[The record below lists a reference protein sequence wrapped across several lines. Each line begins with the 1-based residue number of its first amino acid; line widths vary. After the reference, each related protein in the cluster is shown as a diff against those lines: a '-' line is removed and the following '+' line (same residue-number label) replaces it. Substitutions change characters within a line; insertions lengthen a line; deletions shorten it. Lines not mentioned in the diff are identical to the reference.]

1 MGDHSS
7 GEVETYLTEESDTG
21 NIIVILYT
29 EDDDVV
35 WQNRLPVNIRFYYK
49 ADDVKKIYDV
59 GGPQALKKLAEG
71 YVATLS
77 SETSALK
84 VTTWKDLIVNLR
96 KLQDKVQ
103 RKGMARWDSQENATP
118 PIYFSLNSEQLSA
131 LVPGF
136 AVTQAVMFSM
146 PLQNLSAGI
155 YSGMPPPVAQQW
167 DKDLDNE
174 AKIESQ
180 SRNFAYFIGLFGMS
194 ILFTLL
200 DLTAT
205 RNSAG
210 KNLDLLDKLRTAD
223 MDRQSQYSKY
233 VELQDGSFTSV
244 TRILSFV
251 IGVTGFVV
259 TWTQLL
265 ATFRTAI
272 MQNTRE
278 VQQPVVAQVTLKFLS
293 G

>member
-1 MGDHSS
+1 MTGRSP
-7 GEVETYLTEESDTG
+7 EFVEKYLTDESETG
-21 NIIVILYT
+21 NIIVVLYT
-29 EDDDVV
+29 QNDDVV
-35 WQNRLPVNIRFYYK
+35 EERELGVNFRFYYK

-59 GGPQALKKLAEG
+59 GGPRALKTLAEG

-77 SETSALK
+77 SETSTSK
-84 VTTWKDLIVNLR
+84 VTTWKDLIEVLST
-96 KLQDKVQ
+96 LQKNV
-103 RKGMARWDSQENATP
+103 RTRGVARWDSRDNAAGM
-118 PIYFSLNSEQLSA
+118 YFSLNAEQLSA

-146 PLQNLSAGI
+146 PLQNVSAGM
-155 YSGMPPPVAQQW
+155 YSGMPPPIAHQW

-210 KNLDLLDKLRTAD
+210 KNLDFLDKLRTAD
-223 MDRQSQYSKY
+223 MDRKSQYSKY

-259 TWTQLL
+259 MWTQLL